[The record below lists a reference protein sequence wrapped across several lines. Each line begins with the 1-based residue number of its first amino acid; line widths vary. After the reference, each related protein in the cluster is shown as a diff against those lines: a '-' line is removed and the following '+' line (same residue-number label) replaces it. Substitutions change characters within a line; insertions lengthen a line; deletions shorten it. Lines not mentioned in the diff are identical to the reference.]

1 MSAQIPLDLL
11 TDEQIAIMLA
21 SPAEWSKVCI
31 LIENKEKELIPFN
44 PNAMQVQMSAVYET
58 MQALGRPTRIIVLKP
73 RQSGGST
80 FSTIMTI
87 HHAKRYRARGVF
99 MADDLG
105 NSRNL
110 YAMAERH
117 CQTDA
122 LPWGVEYT
130 TARGE
135 IHFSNG
141 SLLEQDTANNPKA
154 GISATRQIAHMCLDG
169 KTEVICP
176 DGFIK
181 QIMEIKVGDM
191 VVTGTGTIAM
201 VSAWSSQGQKS
212 VLEVKAVG
220 MPALR
225 CTKEH
230 KIQTKDGWKKAG
242 DISKGD
248 FVALPVRQIT
258 KNYESIILPTVVR
271 SDYRCTRKSKASGS
285 QLPLTHE
292 IGFVF
297 GYYLAEGHISQCEIK
312 GIKYPRSLVFT
323 RHRNEKAYTDRV
335 AIALQDFTTSHYTA
349 QRKNCLT
356 DHVEFYGSSLVRLF
370 LSHCGR
376 TCNKHV
382 PGIFWEY
389 GRDFCLGVLLG
400 YLSGDGSKY
409 PKSYE
414 NLRQQVTISATT
426 ISDSIAFQMRDLSLS
441 LGFGM
446 PSLYRKKGG
455 NLWGRNCK
463 PAWIILW
470 SGKPAV
476 ELRKLL
482 GFSWRDPKKVYK
494 PKYQIEENICW
505 SPVLSVKP
513 DGIADVF
520 DIEVDHPDHSY
531 RTASFNVSNS
541 EVCKYPNDGV
551 RDSYTTITNMMASLN
566 KEGKNSLAI
575 LESTPDTP
583 AGYFYDQWQKA
594 VTLDEFMAGNEGN
607 GWVKVFTPWHEFES
621 HRTEIT
627 EGQRAD
633 ILATLNEME
642 RDGVRKYGWTP
653 EQIAWR
659 RMTLQT
665 DCGGDERMFSVHYPA
680 DELTCWLSA
689 GSPRFD
695 MDGVNAIEQV
705 GASQMVPQ
713 YGWLTGEDSTM
724 VWSARA
730 ENEAGLVIY
739 EQPLDGHRYLLTI
752 DPATGARNT
761 RGADPDCHGFR
772 VLRAGYRDE
781 LGRAHPIKVVMA
793 AKHPCRWDIDVLA
806 KVAIRVCKYYG
817 GCLIVPERNMGLAL
831 IEYLRNAGVPLY
843 QDEVIDHLTSKTKSI
858 IGWETNRENRVRC
871 IERLATLIRESS
883 LDAPKILLDPWTI
896 EELKTFVRDTK
907 GHAAAA
913 PGKHDDNVMAVAIGV
928 TCMESATTLL
938 PLVRKSRKPIDYN
951 RWKHVK

>member
-122 LPWGVEYT
+122 FPWGVEYT

-135 IHFSNG
+135 IIFSNG

-154 GISATRQIAHMCLDG
+154 GISATRQIAHM
-169 KTEVICP
+169 
-176 DGFIK
+176 
-181 QIMEIKVGDM
+181 
-191 VVTGTGTIAM
+191 
-201 VSAWSSQGQKS
+201 
-212 VLEVKAVG
+212 
-220 MPALR
+220 
-225 CTKEH
+225 
-230 KIQTKDGWKKAG
+230 
-242 DISKGD
+242 
-248 FVALPVRQIT
+248 
-258 KNYESIILPTVVR
+258 
-271 SDYRCTRKSKASGS
+271 
-285 QLPLTHE
+285 
-292 IGFVF
+292 
-297 GYYLAEGHISQCEIK
+297 
-312 GIKYPRSLVFT
+312 
-323 RHRNEKAYTDRV
+323 
-335 AIALQDFTTSHYTA
+335 
-349 QRKNCLT
+349 
-356 DHVEFYGSSLVRLF
+356 
-370 LSHCGR
+370 
-376 TCNKHV
+376 
-382 PGIFWEY
+382 
-389 GRDFCLGVLLG
+389 
-400 YLSGDGSKY
+400 
-409 PKSYE
+409 
-414 NLRQQVTISATT
+414 
-426 ISDSIAFQMRDLSLS
+426 
-441 LGFGM
+441 
-446 PSLYRKKGG
+446 
-455 NLWGRNCK
+455 
-463 PAWIILW
+463 
-470 SGKPAV
+470 
-476 ELRKLL
+476 
-482 GFSWRDPKKVYK
+482 
-494 PKYQIEENICW
+494 
-505 SPVLSVKP
+505 
-513 DGIADVF
+513 
-520 DIEVDHPDHSY
+520 
-531 RTASFNVSNS
+531 S

-594 VTLDEFMAGNEGN
+594 VTLDEFMSGNEGN
-607 GWVKVFTPWHEFES
+607 GWVKVFTPWHAFES
-621 HRTEIT
+621 HRMEIT

-633 ILATLNEME
+633 ILTTLNEVE
-642 RDGVRKYGWTP
+642 RDGVKKYGWTP

-705 GASQMVPQ
+705 GVSQMVPQ

-730 ENEAGLVIY
+730 ENEAGLIMY
-739 EQPLDGHRYLLTI
+739 EQPLDGHRYLLAI

-831 IEYLRNAGVPLY
+831 IEYLRNGGVPLY

-883 LDAPKILLDPWTI
+883 LDSPKILLDPWTI
-896 EELKTFVRDTK
+896 EELKTFVRDAK

-928 TCMESATTLL
+928 TCMESATTLM
-938 PLVRKSRKPIDYN
+938 PLVRRKGKPRDYDN
-951 RWKHVK
+951 WKHVK